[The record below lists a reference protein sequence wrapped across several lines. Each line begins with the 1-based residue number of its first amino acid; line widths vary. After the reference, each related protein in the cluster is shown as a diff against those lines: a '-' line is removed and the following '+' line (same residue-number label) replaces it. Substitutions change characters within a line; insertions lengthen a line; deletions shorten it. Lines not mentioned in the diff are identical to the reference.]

1 MPDARMGSDAFSRP
15 CLRGAD
21 VLQSEVFMSQR
32 VVVIGAVALGPKA
45 ACRCKRLMPDADVI
59 LIDQAPRISYGG
71 CGIPY
76 FVSGEVNRVEEL
88 QTTPY
93 GTVRDAGFF
102 KTHKNVTAL
111 IMTRA
116 TAIDRAAKTVTVED
130 LKSGATSVLPYDKL
144 VLAMGS
150 SPNRFPI
157 PGIDLA
163 GISPATNLDEAEAI
177 RNLAATGKINHAV
190 VMGGGFIGLEMAVA
204 LGDMWGIPTA
214 VVELTPQILP
224 NFLSGT
230 LARMAAKDL
239 EENGIAVHTSEK
251 VLRFEGRDGRV
262 TKVVTDKRELPADL
276 VVLASGVRP
285 NTELARDCGLALT
298 DRGLIIVDDHM
309 RASDPDIYAG
319 GDCVTVLN
327 QVTGKPG
334 WYPLGSMA
342 NRQGRVIGT
351 NVAGGDATFPG
362 AVGSWGIKLF
372 GQNAAGAGLTTE
384 SALREGY
391 DAVTVHVEQIDR
403 AHFYP
408 DKHLMALEMVVDKP
422 SRRVLGIQGMSSGG
436 DALAARINA
445 VAPLLSRNAHVADI
459 SNLEVLY
466 SPPFAS
472 AMDIVNVV
480 GNVAENIL
488 EGRYS
493 PMSQEEFERAWANRD
508 DGEMFFIDTRVGRD
522 AAPYL
527 AKYPDHWHSIP
538 QDEIA
543 LRVNE
548 IPSDKPVVLVCNTGL
563 RSYEA
568 QLALDVADRKNVRS
582 VQGGISSAK
591 RLGMDL

>member
-1 MPDARMGSDAFSRP
+1 
-15 CLRGAD
+15 
-21 VLQSEVFMSQR
+21 MSQR

-45 ACRCKRLMPDADVI
+45 ASRCKRLMPDADVI

-88 QTTPY
+88 QATPY
-93 GTVRDAGFF
+93 GTVRDAEFF
-102 KTHKNVTAL
+102 KTHKGVNVLTQ
-111 IMTRA
+111 TRA
-116 TAIDRAAKTVTVED
+116 TAIDRSARTVTVED
-130 LKSGATSVLPYDKL
+130 LKTGTTSVLPYDKL

-150 SPNRFPI
+150 SANRFPI
-157 PGIDLA
+157 PGIELE
-163 GISPATNLDEAEAI
+163 GITPATNLDEAEAI
-177 RNLAATGKINHAV
+177 RNMAAAGRINNAV

-204 LGDMWGIPTA
+204 LGDMWGIPTT

-224 NFLSGT
+224 NFLSAT
-230 LARMAAKDL
+230 LARMAVKDL
-239 EENGIAVHTSEK
+239 EDNGVTVHTSEK
-251 VLRFEGRDGRV
+251 VLRFEGENGRV

-276 VVLASGVRP
+276 VVLAAGVRP
-285 NTELARDCGLALT
+285 NSELAKACGLQLT

-309 RASDPDIYAG
+309 RTSDPDIYAG

-351 NVAGGDATFPG
+351 NVAGGDAIFPG

-372 GQNAAGAGLTTE
+372 GQNAAGAGLTIE

-391 DAVTVHVEQIDR
+391 DAVNVHIEQIDR

-408 DKHLMALEMVVDKP
+408 DKNLMALEMVVDKKD
-422 SRRVLGIQGMSSGG
+422 RRVLGIQGMSAGG

-445 VAPLLSRNAHVADI
+445 VAPLLSRAVHVADI

-466 SPPFAS
+466 SPPFAA

-488 EGRYS
+488 EGRFV
-493 PMSQEEFERAWANRD
+493 PMTPEEFEKAWQGRD
-508 DGEMFFIDTRVGRD
+508 KGEVFFIDARVGRD
-522 AAPYL
+522 AEPYT
-527 AKYPDHWHSIP
+527 AKYPEYWHSIP
-538 QDEIA
+538 QDQIA
-543 LRVNE
+543 ARLDE
-548 IPSDKPVVLVCNTGL
+548 IPADKPVVLVCNTGL

-568 QLALDVADRKNVRS
+568 QLDLAAAGRTNTRS
-582 VQGGISSAK
+582 VQGGVSTAK
-591 RLGMDL
+591 RLGVDI